1 MVEMVMMLF
10 GLWFVIVFASVCV
23 WILDIGS
30 ECENWQ
36 KNVTADDLRE
46 LSRLFDRES
55 SFVAYNDKGEKF
67 FVGYQKDN

>member
-23 WILDIGS
+23 WILDMGS

-46 LSRLFDRES
+46 LGRLFDNAR
-55 SFVAYNDKGEKF
+55 
-67 FVGYQKDN
+67 DN